1 MADLVLD
8 GTKKE
13 LLFVVH
19 WHNIIRLLFALLEA
33 GIIHH
38 HCVTK
43 FSLFRQKYYHKK
55 CPPRLFNTGG
65 LTNRFSHTFT
75 PRRRNTA
82 NIRCKRQLPV
92 PSPGRVLSPAGERG
106 RARET
111 VFQPRIPPAYL
122 VFPCCPLPCPPAFGA
137 AFNAICSSFV
147 ALTGQKTFYTLAYYK
162 YKRNLTKNQYCFLPI

>member
-1 MADLVLD
+1 MLFQLVYRVSISIRPI
-8 GTKKE
+8 G
-13 LLFVVH
+13 
-19 WHNIIRLLFALLEA
+19 IIRKKKTSRALFKRER
-33 GIIHH
+33 
-38 HCVTK
+38 
-43 FSLFRQKYYHKK
+43 FS
-55 CPPRLFNTGG
+55 
-65 LTNRFSHTFT
+65 NRFSHKST
-75 PRRRNTA
+75 PRRRNTTST
-82 NIRCKRQLPV
+82 RCKRRLPV
-92 PSPGRVLSPAGERG
+92 PSLGRVLSPAGERG